1 MDSGCHV
8 GVSQANQLEVASY
21 GKNHRVG
28 LPICT
33 CQDPAVHTR
42 GAVIDREIGRSTV
55 GWPTSGASCQAA
67 RAHLQRRQES
77 DGVDLVGNKGPSDVI
92 ARVNPYLI
100 GQEGKSLM

>member
-77 DGVDLVGNKGPSDVI
+77 DGVDLVGNKCPADAI
-92 ARVNPYLI
+92 AGVDPDLVA
-100 GQEGKSLM
+100 KKASA